1 MDVFIEQYFS
11 ARAVVNDI
19 KETFGSNIH
28 VDLVHKDIDGG
39 RKVFHANIDK
49 IDNFVT
55 EKYTPLS
62 LRDALTLFWTGCYEM
77 LGSTKKAIP
86 SSAFS
91 DFIRNASSAEKKKVY
106 KKVIE
111 KANLSQK
118 TVLEQART

>member
-1 MDVFIEQYFS
+1 
-11 ARAVVNDI
+11 
-19 KETFGSNIH
+19 
-28 VDLVHKDIDGG
+28 
-39 RKVFHANIDK
+39 
-49 IDNFVT
+49 
-55 EKYTPLS
+55 
-62 LRDALTLFWTGCYEM
+62 M